1 MGFGWLDYLI
11 LALYFAGITA
21 FGAWLG
27 RKQKSTRDY
36 FLAGGAAPWWAVSV
50 SIVATETSTL
60 TFIGAPAL
68 AYDSNLTFLQLV
80 FGYVIGRII
89 VSLLLIPAYF
99 KGALDTSYQLLNQRF
114 GGRVKNF
121 AALLFLTTRSLADG
135 VRLFATG
142 LVLHVILR
150 SSGGWPGAALA
161 GGDILPIAV
170 MGLLTIYYTFK
181 GGMRAVIW
189 TDFIQMIVYVS
200 GALLAFWILLER
212 MPGGWQE
219 IMAAAR
225 AADKLR
231 LFDFSFNPGAN
242 YTFWSGVIGGALLTT
257 ATHGTDQ
264 LMVQRYLA
272 CGSRWKSQVALIT
285 SGLVVLAQFALFLVI
300 GVMLYVFYGLFSPAR
315 TISKSDEVFPV
326 FIVEQMPSVAA
337 GLVIAAIFAA
347 AMSTLSGSLNSLA
360 SVSVNDF
367 YRVYFKPQAS
377 EEHYLKVSRT
387 LTVVWGIVLIG
398 IGVLAREWG
407 SVLEV
412 GLTIASFTLG
422 SVLGVFLLAVLSSK
436 TDESS
441 ALAAMASSLLFMLG
455 IQLLGRYNVV
465 KIAWTWYVPIGTLA
479 AVFVGLIFQQLR
491 PQSAAGAAMGRADG

>member
-1 MGFGWLDYLI
+1 MGFGWLDFLI
-11 LALYFAGITA
+11 LVLYFAGITA

-27 RKQKSTRDY
+27 RRQKSTRDY
-36 FLAGGAAPWWAVSV
+36 FLAGGEAPWWAVSI

-68 AYDSNLTFLQLV
+68 AYNSNLTFLQLV
-80 FGYVIGRII
+80 LGYVIGRII
-89 VSLLLIPAYF
+89 VSFLLIPAYF

-114 GGRVKNF
+114 GARVKNF

-150 SSGGWPGAALA
+150 NSGDWPGAVLA

-189 TDFIQMIVYVS
+189 TDFIQMIVYIF

-212 MPGGWQE
+212 IPGGWQE
-219 IMAAAR
+219 VAATAR
-225 AADKLR
+225 AAGKLR
-231 LFDFSFNPGAN
+231 LFDFSFDPSAS
-242 YTFWSGVIGGALLTT
+242 YTFWSGAIGGALLTT

-272 CGSRWKSQVALIT
+272 CGSQRKSQVALIA
-285 SGLVVLAQFALFLVI
+285 SGLVVLAQFALFLII
-300 GVMLYVFYGLFSPAR
+300 GIMLYVFYRLLPPSTA
-315 TISKSDEVFPV
+315 ISNSDEIFPV

-337 GLVIAAIFAA
+337 GVVIAAIFAA

-387 LTVVWGIVLIG
+387 LTLIWGIVLIG

-436 TDESS
+436 TDEPS
-441 ALAAMASSLLFMLG
+441 ALAAMASGLLFMLG
-455 IQLLGRYNVV
+455 IHLLGRYNIV
-465 KIAWTWYVPIGTLA
+465 KIAWTWYVPIGTLT
-479 AVFVGLIFQQLR
+479 AVSVGLIFQLLR
-491 PQSAAGAAMGRADG
+491 RQRAAGATVERADG